1 LRDECA
7 AWTPQYDTYVTWG
20 AANESE
26 ILSYYYRNCWND
38 RPDGTEY
45 CIYAPIEKVNDNP
58 QVVYGMGIRKQKCIV
73 EPQLAVCGFR
83 NPCIAP
89 PVEVN
94 VQVTLTMKDG
104 KKYVFNRIY
113 LPQITFKNNTQA
125 ELENLWNTA
134 FNVKDYKNYQQYDL
148 ETYDYLRKRC
158 YDKIKF
164 MFPKANVSYEAW
176 DK

>member
-1 LRDECA
+1 MK
-7 AWTPQYDTYVTWG
+7 
-20 AANESE
+20 SE
-26 ILSYYYRNCWND
+26 ILSNFYYGNYPYPN
-38 RPDGTEY
+38 GFQKY
-45 CIYAPIEKVNDNP
+45 GLYAPIEKVNGIP
-58 QVVYGMGIRKQKCIV
+58 QVVWGLGDNDRQLLL
-73 EPQLAVCGFR
+73 EPQMACDSK

-148 ETYDYLRKRC
+148 ETYDYNRKRC

-164 MFPKANVSYEAW
+164 MFPKANISYEAW